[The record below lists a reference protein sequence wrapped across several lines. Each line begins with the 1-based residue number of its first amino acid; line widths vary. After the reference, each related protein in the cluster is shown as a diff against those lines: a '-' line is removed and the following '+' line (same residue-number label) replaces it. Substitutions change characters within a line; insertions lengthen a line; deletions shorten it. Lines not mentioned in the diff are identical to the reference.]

1 MKVLLFQ
8 IIISAAAL
16 AQNIN
21 FNSPENIKL
30 FADYLFCDRDYLRA
44 IDEYEKYLSY
54 SDEDTIRFKIALAF
68 SAIGDQYNAIKNF
81 NSLQET
87 SKLYQISRIEELK
100 LLFNLKQFSQLNS
113 KANELTQLK
122 SDYSD
127 IAKKIVTLSYL
138 LNNESMPSEKIF
150 LEPFDVQE
158 KTIVQ
163 NFYFQKINP
172 DYKSEVLA
180 GVYSAIVPGL
190 GKIYT
195 ENYSD
200 GITSFILTGLFSYLA
215 YTNFNNDH
223 PVRTWIFI
231 LAGAGFYAG
240 NVYGSIAS
248 AQIFNAKINF
258 DFINDVY
265 SFIEEKKYFI
275 PEYDFCK

>member
-8 IIISAAAL
+8 IIISAAVL

-21 FNSPENIKL
+21 FNSPENIRL
-30 FADYLFCDRDYLRA
+30 FADFLFCDRDYLRA

-100 LLFNLKQFSQLNS
+100 SLFNLKQFSQLNS
-113 KANELTQLK
+113 KANELNQLK

-127 IAKKIVTLSYL
+127 IAKKIVNLSYL
-138 LNNESMPSEKIF
+138 LNNESMPSAKIF

-163 NFYFQKINP
+163 NFYFQKTNP

-180 GVYSAIVPGL
+180 GVYSAIIPGL

-200 GITSFILTGLFSYLA
+200 GITSFLLTGLFSYLA

-223 PVRTWIFI
+223 PVRAWIFT

>member
-8 IIISAAAL
+8 IIISAAVL

-21 FNSPENIKL
+21 FNSPENIRL
-30 FADYLFCDRDYLRA
+30 FADFLFCDRDYLRA

-100 LLFNLKQFSQLNS
+100 SLFNLKQFSQLNS
-113 KANELTQLK
+113 KANELNQLK

-127 IAKKIVTLSYL
+127 IAKKIVNISYL
-138 LNNESMPSEKIF
+138 LNIESMPSEKIF
-150 LEPFDVQE
+150 LEPFDDQE

-163 NFYFQKINP
+163 NFYFQKTNP
-172 DYKSEVLA
+172 DYKSEVLS
-180 GVYSAIVPGL
+180 GVYSAIIPGL

-200 GITSFILTGLFSYLA
+200 GITSFLLTGLFSYLA

-223 PVRTWIFI
+223 PVRAWIFT

-275 PEYDFCK
+275 PEFDFCK

>member
-8 IIISAAAL
+8 IIISAAVL

-21 FNSPENIKL
+21 FNSPENIRL
-30 FADYLFCDRDYLRA
+30 FADFLFCDRDYLRA

-100 LLFNLKQFSQLNS
+100 SLFNLKQFSQLNS
-113 KANELTQLK
+113 KANELNQLK

-127 IAKKIVTLSYL
+127 IAKKIVNLSYL

-150 LEPFDVQE
+150 LEPFDDQE

-163 NFYFQKINP
+163 NFYFQKTNP

-180 GVYSAIVPGL
+180 GVYSAIIPGL

-200 GITSFILTGLFSYLA
+200 GITSFLLTGLFSYLA

-223 PVRTWIFI
+223 PVRAWIFT

-275 PEYDFCK
+275 PEFDFCK

>member
-113 KANELTQLK
+113 KANELNQLK

-127 IAKKIVTLSYL
+127 IAKKIVNLSYL

-223 PVRTWIFI
+223 PVRAWIFI

>member
-8 IIISAAAL
+8 IIISAAVL

-21 FNSPENIKL
+21 FNSPENIRL

-100 LLFNLKQFSQLNS
+100 SLFNLKQFSQLNS
-113 KANELTQLK
+113 KANELNQLK

-127 IAKKIVTLSYL
+127 IAKKIVNLSYL

-150 LEPFDVQE
+150 LEPFDDQE

-163 NFYFQKINP
+163 NFYFQKTNP

-180 GVYSAIVPGL
+180 GVYSAIIPGL

-200 GITSFILTGLFSYLA
+200 GITSFLLTGLFSYLA

-223 PVRTWIFI
+223 PVRAWIFT

>member
-8 IIISAAAL
+8 IIISAAVL

-21 FNSPENIKL
+21 FNSPENIRL
-30 FADYLFCDRDYLRA
+30 FADFLFCDRDYLRA

-100 LLFNLKQFSQLNS
+100 SLFNLKQFSQLNS
-113 KANELTQLK
+113 KANELNQLK

-127 IAKKIVTLSYL
+127 IAKKIVNLSYL

-150 LEPFDVQE
+150 LEPFDDQE

-163 NFYFQKINP
+163 NFYFQKTNP
-172 DYKSEVLA
+172 DYKSEVLS
-180 GVYSAIVPGL
+180 GVYSAIIPGL

-200 GITSFILTGLFSYLA
+200 GITSFLLTGLFSYLA

-223 PVRTWIFI
+223 PVRAWIFT

>member
-8 IIISAAAL
+8 IIISAAVL

-21 FNSPENIKL
+21 FNSPENIRL

-100 LLFNLKQFSQLNS
+100 SLFNLKQFSQLNS
-113 KANELTQLK
+113 KANELNQLK

-127 IAKKIVTLSYL
+127 IAKKIVNLSYL

-163 NFYFQKINP
+163 NFYFQKTNP

-180 GVYSAIVPGL
+180 GVYSAIIPGL

-200 GITSFILTGLFSYLA
+200 GITSFLLTGLFSYLA

-223 PVRTWIFI
+223 PVRAWIFT

-275 PEYDFCK
+275 PEFDFCK

>member
-8 IIISAAAL
+8 IIISAAVL

-21 FNSPENIKL
+21 FNSPENIRL
-30 FADYLFCDRDYLRA
+30 FADFLFCDRDYLRA

-100 LLFNLKQFSQLNS
+100 SLFNLKQFSQLNS
-113 KANELTQLK
+113 KANELNQLK

-127 IAKKIVTLSYL
+127 IAKKIVNLSYL

-163 NFYFQKINP
+163 NFYFQKTNP

-180 GVYSAIVPGL
+180 GVYSAIIPGL

-200 GITSFILTGLFSYLA
+200 GITSFLLTGLFSYLA

-223 PVRTWIFI
+223 PVRAWIFT

>member
-8 IIISAAAL
+8 IIISAAVL

-21 FNSPENIKL
+21 FNSPENIRL
-30 FADYLFCDRDYLRA
+30 FADFLFCDRDYLRA

-100 LLFNLKQFSQLNS
+100 SLFNLKQFSQLNS
-113 KANELTQLK
+113 KANELNQLK

-127 IAKKIVTLSYL
+127 IAKKIVNISYL

-163 NFYFQKINP
+163 NFYFQKTNP
-172 DYKSEVLA
+172 DYKSEVLS
-180 GVYSAIVPGL
+180 GVYSAIIPGL

-200 GITSFILTGLFSYLA
+200 GITSFLLTGLFSYLA

-223 PVRTWIFI
+223 PVRAWIFT

>member
-150 LEPFDVQE
+150 LEPFDDQE

-163 NFYFQKINP
+163 NFYFQKTNP

-223 PVRTWIFI
+223 PVRAWIFI

>member
-8 IIISAAAL
+8 IIISAAVL

-21 FNSPENIKL
+21 FNSPENIRL
-30 FADYLFCDRDYLRA
+30 FADFLFCDRDYLRA

-100 LLFNLKQFSQLNS
+100 SLFNLKQFSQLNS
-113 KANELTQLK
+113 KANELNQLK

-127 IAKKIVTLSYL
+127 IAKKIVNLSYL

-163 NFYFQKINP
+163 NFYFQKTNP
-172 DYKSEVLA
+172 DYKSEVLS
-180 GVYSAIVPGL
+180 GVYSAIIPGL

-200 GITSFILTGLFSYLA
+200 GITSFLLTGLFSYLA

-223 PVRTWIFI
+223 PVRAWIFT

>member
-8 IIISAAAL
+8 IIISAAVL

-21 FNSPENIKL
+21 FNSPENIRL
-30 FADYLFCDRDYLRA
+30 FADFLFCDRDYLRA

-100 LLFNLKQFSQLNS
+100 SLFNLKQFSQLNS
-113 KANELTQLK
+113 KANELNQLK

-127 IAKKIVTLSYL
+127 IAKKIVNLSYL

-163 NFYFQKINP
+163 NFYFQKTNS

-180 GVYSAIVPGL
+180 GVYSAIIPGL

-200 GITSFILTGLFSYLA
+200 GITSFLLTGLFSYLA

-223 PVRTWIFI
+223 PVRAWIFT

-275 PEYDFCK
+275 PEFDFCK

>member
-8 IIISAAAL
+8 IIISAAVL

-21 FNSPENIKL
+21 FNSPENIRL
-30 FADYLFCDRDYLRA
+30 FADFLFCDRDYLRA

-100 LLFNLKQFSQLNS
+100 SLFNLKQFSQLNS
-113 KANELTQLK
+113 KANELNQLK

-127 IAKKIVTLSYL
+127 IAKKIVNLSYL

-163 NFYFQKINP
+163 NFYFQKTNP

-180 GVYSAIVPGL
+180 GVYSAIIPGL

-200 GITSFILTGLFSYLA
+200 GITSFLLTGLFSYLA

-223 PVRTWIFI
+223 PVRAWIFT

-275 PEYDFCK
+275 PEFDFCK

>member
-8 IIISAAAL
+8 IIISAAVL

-21 FNSPENIKL
+21 FNSPENIRL

-100 LLFNLKQFSQLNS
+100 SLFNLKQFSQLNS
-113 KANELTQLK
+113 KANELNQLK

-127 IAKKIVTLSYL
+127 IAKKIVNLSYL

-163 NFYFQKINP
+163 NFYFQKTNP

-180 GVYSAIVPGL
+180 GVYSAIIPGL

-200 GITSFILTGLFSYLA
+200 GITSFLLTGLFSYLA

-223 PVRTWIFI
+223 PVRAWIFT

>member
-8 IIISAAAL
+8 IIISAAVL

-21 FNSPENIKL
+21 FNSPENIRL
-30 FADYLFCDRDYLRA
+30 FADFLFCDRDYLRA

-100 LLFNLKQFSQLNS
+100 SLFNLKQFSQLNS
-113 KANELTQLK
+113 KANELNQLK

-127 IAKKIVTLSYL
+127 IAKKIVNLSYL

-163 NFYFQKINP
+163 NFYFQKTNP
-172 DYKSEVLA
+172 DYKSEVLS
-180 GVYSAIVPGL
+180 GVYSAIIPGL

-200 GITSFILTGLFSYLA
+200 GITSFLLTGLFSYLA

-223 PVRTWIFI
+223 PVRAWIFT

-275 PEYDFCK
+275 PEFDFCK

>member
-8 IIISAAAL
+8 IIISAAVL

-21 FNSPENIKL
+21 FNSPENIRL
-30 FADYLFCDRDYLRA
+30 FADFLFCDRDYLRA

-100 LLFNLKQFSQLNS
+100 SLFNLKQFSQLNS
-113 KANELTQLK
+113 KANELNQLK

-127 IAKKIVTLSYL
+127 IAKKIVNISYL

-163 NFYFQKINP
+163 NFYFQKTNP
-172 DYKSEVLA
+172 DYKSEVLS
-180 GVYSAIVPGL
+180 GVYSAIIPGL

-200 GITSFILTGLFSYLA
+200 GITSFLLTGLFSYLA

-223 PVRTWIFI
+223 PVRAWIFT

-275 PEYDFCK
+275 PEFDFCK

>member
-8 IIISAAAL
+8 IIISAAVL

-21 FNSPENIKL
+21 FNSPENIRL
-30 FADYLFCDRDYLRA
+30 FADFLFCDRDYLRA

-100 LLFNLKQFSQLNS
+100 SLFNLKQFSQLNS
-113 KANELTQLK
+113 KANELNQLK

-127 IAKKIVTLSYL
+127 IAKKIVNISYL

-150 LEPFDVQE
+150 LEPFDDQE

-163 NFYFQKINP
+163 NFYFQKTNP

-180 GVYSAIVPGL
+180 GVYSAIIPGL

-200 GITSFILTGLFSYLA
+200 GITSFLLTGLFSYLA

-223 PVRTWIFI
+223 PVRAWIFT

>member
-8 IIISAAAL
+8 IIISAAVL

-21 FNSPENIKL
+21 FNSPENIRL
-30 FADYLFCDRDYLRA
+30 FADFLFCDRDYLRA

-100 LLFNLKQFSQLNS
+100 SLFNLKQFSQLNS
-113 KANELTQLK
+113 KANELNQLK

-127 IAKKIVTLSYL
+127 IAKKIVNISYL

-150 LEPFDVQE
+150 LEPFDDQE

-163 NFYFQKINP
+163 NFYFQKTNP

-180 GVYSAIVPGL
+180 GVYSAIIPGL

-200 GITSFILTGLFSYLA
+200 GITSFLLTGLFSYLA

-223 PVRTWIFI
+223 PVRAWIFT

-275 PEYDFCK
+275 PEFDFCK

>member
-8 IIISAAAL
+8 IIISAAVL

-21 FNSPENIKL
+21 FNSPENIRL
-30 FADYLFCDRDYLRA
+30 FADFLFCDRDYLRA

-81 NSLQET
+81 NSLKET

-100 LLFNLKQFSQLNS
+100 SLFNLKQFSQLNS
-113 KANELTQLK
+113 KANELNQLK

-127 IAKKIVTLSYL
+127 IAKKIVNISYL

-150 LEPFDVQE
+150 LEPFDDQE

-163 NFYFQKINP
+163 NFYFQKTNP
-172 DYKSEVLA
+172 DYKSEVLS
-180 GVYSAIVPGL
+180 GVYSAIIPGL

-200 GITSFILTGLFSYLA
+200 GITSFLLTGLFSYLA

-223 PVRTWIFI
+223 PVRAWIFT

-275 PEYDFCK
+275 PEFDFCK

>member
-8 IIISAAAL
+8 IIISAAVL

-21 FNSPENIKL
+21 FNSPENIRL
-30 FADYLFCDRDYLRA
+30 FADFLFCDRDYLRA

-100 LLFNLKQFSQLNS
+100 SLFNLKQFSQLNS
-113 KANELTQLK
+113 KANELNQLK

-127 IAKKIVTLSYL
+127 IAKKIVNISYL

-150 LEPFDVQE
+150 LEPFDDQE

-163 NFYFQKINP
+163 NFYFQKTNP
-172 DYKSEVLA
+172 DYKSEVLS
-180 GVYSAIVPGL
+180 GVYSAIIPGL

-200 GITSFILTGLFSYLA
+200 GITSFLLTGLFSYLA

-223 PVRTWIFI
+223 PVRAWIFT

-275 PEYDFCK
+275 PEFDFCK

>member
-8 IIISAAAL
+8 IIISAAVL

-21 FNSPENIKL
+21 FNSPENIRL
-30 FADYLFCDRDYLRA
+30 FADFLFCDRDYLRA

-100 LLFNLKQFSQLNS
+100 SLFNLKQFSQLNS
-113 KANELTQLK
+113 KANELNQLK

-127 IAKKIVTLSYL
+127 IAKKIVNISYL

-150 LEPFDVQE
+150 LEPFDDQE

-163 NFYFQKINP
+163 NFYFQKTNP
-172 DYKSEVLA
+172 DYKSEVLS
-180 GVYSAIVPGL
+180 GVYSAIIPGL

-200 GITSFILTGLFSYLA
+200 GITSFLLTGLFSYLA

-223 PVRTWIFI
+223 PVRAWIFT

>member
-8 IIISAAAL
+8 IIISAAVL
-16 AQNIN
+16 AQNTN
-21 FNSPENIKL
+21 FNSPENIRL

-100 LLFNLKQFSQLNS
+100 SLFNLKQFSQLNS
-113 KANELTQLK
+113 KANELNQLK

-127 IAKKIVTLSYL
+127 IAKKIVNLSYL
-138 LNNESMPSEKIF
+138 LNNESMPSAKIF

-163 NFYFQKINP
+163 NFYFQKTNP

-180 GVYSAIVPGL
+180 GVYSAIIPGL

-200 GITSFILTGLFSYLA
+200 GITSFLLTGLFSYLA

-223 PVRTWIFI
+223 PVRAWIFT
-231 LAGAGFYAG
+231 LACAGFYAG
-240 NVYGSIAS
+240 NIYGSIAS

>member
-21 FNSPENIKL
+21 FNSPENIRL
-30 FADYLFCDRDYLRA
+30 FADFLFCDRDYLRA

-100 LLFNLKQFSQLNS
+100 SLFNLKQFSQLNS
-113 KANELTQLK
+113 KANELNQLK

-127 IAKKIVTLSYL
+127 IAKKIVNLSYL

-163 NFYFQKINP
+163 NFYFQKTNP

-180 GVYSAIVPGL
+180 GVYSAIIPGL

-200 GITSFILTGLFSYLA
+200 GITSFLLTGLFSYLA

-223 PVRTWIFI
+223 PVRAWIFT

>member
-8 IIISAAAL
+8 IIISAAVL

-21 FNSPENIKL
+21 FNSPENIRL
-30 FADYLFCDRDYLRA
+30 FADFLFCDRDYLRA

-100 LLFNLKQFSQLNS
+100 SLFNLKQFSQLNS
-113 KANELTQLK
+113 KANELNQLK

-127 IAKKIVTLSYL
+127 IAKKIVNLSYL

-150 LEPFDVQE
+150 LEPFDDQE

-163 NFYFQKINP
+163 NFYFQKTNP
-172 DYKSEVLA
+172 DYKSEVLS
-180 GVYSAIVPGL
+180 GVYSAIIPGL

-200 GITSFILTGLFSYLA
+200 GITSFLLTGLFSYLA

-223 PVRTWIFI
+223 PVRAWIFT

-275 PEYDFCK
+275 PEFDFCK

>member
-8 IIISAAAL
+8 IIISAAVL

-21 FNSPENIKL
+21 FNSPENIRL
-30 FADYLFCDRDYLRA
+30 FADFLFCDRDYLRA

-100 LLFNLKQFSQLNS
+100 SLFNLKQFSQLNS
-113 KANELTQLK
+113 KANELNQLK

-127 IAKKIVTLSYL
+127 IAKKIVNLSYL

-163 NFYFQKINP
+163 NFYFQKTNS

-180 GVYSAIVPGL
+180 GVYSAIIPGL

-200 GITSFILTGLFSYLA
+200 GITSFLLTGLFSYLA

-223 PVRTWIFI
+223 PVRAWIFT

>member
-8 IIISAAAL
+8 IIISAAVL

-21 FNSPENIKL
+21 FNSPENIRL
-30 FADYLFCDRDYLRA
+30 FADFLFCDRDYLRA

-100 LLFNLKQFSQLNS
+100 SLFNLKQFSQLNS
-113 KANELTQLK
+113 KANELNQLK

-127 IAKKIVTLSYL
+127 IAKKIVNLSYL

-150 LEPFDVQE
+150 LEPFDDQE

-163 NFYFQKINP
+163 NFYFQKTNP

-180 GVYSAIVPGL
+180 GVYSAIIPGL

-200 GITSFILTGLFSYLA
+200 GITSFLLTGLFSYLA

-223 PVRTWIFI
+223 PVRAWIFT